1 MISIATCSGVEYIE
15 CKLVVGNCN
24 GTWTVWWCNF
34 SAFNTKPPLYRLHHS
49 LCCIMKN
56 TDFEHRIEINQKS
69 DSRENLSPF
78 LQCACPE
85 IHHRYA
91 ILTPSWQV
99 PPPALNFWLS
109 RLRKLTFCTKIRKS
123 WWWKLPGGTCQ
134 DGILMAMM
142 RCVRWHA
149 WGQLQRC
156 WHLVG
161 TSGYQAPTVLPC
173 YMWVKNILKLVT
185 FKLFFCSQF

>member
-1 MISIATCSGVEYIE
+1 MFTWNYINCVENRFD
-15 CKLVVGNCN
+15 LRFRPG
-24 GTWTVWWCNF
+24 GL
-34 SAFNTKPPLYRLHHS
+34 S
-49 LCCIMKN
+49 
-56 TDFEHRIEINQKS
+56 HRIEINQKPNS
-69 DSRENLSPF
+69 CENLSPF
-78 LQCACPE
+78 FQCTCPK
-85 IHHRYA
+85 YA
-91 ILTPSWQV
+91 INMP
-99 PPPALNFWLS
+99 FWRHIDTILAS
-109 RLRKLTFCTKIRKS
+109 SRCTFDLAGYDICRLRRLTFCWRFVLIRSYIRK
-123 WWWKLPGGTCQ
+123 KLAVRTAGGTCQ